1 MPCILL
7 IAILPGVTGPP
18 VGATAAPQPRVKDVS
33 DVYAQPTA
41 AAEPV
46 TPGDLSQY
54 TTLCLGGP
62 AGRIIPAGS
71 AEEIVARVR
80 EAGEDLLL
88 LAGGSNVVIGDV
100 GFPGTVLLV
109 RSRGLRVL
117 AEDEQTVTVRVEAGE
132 PWDELVAATVT
143 NGWSGVE
150 CLSGIPG
157 STGATPIQNVGAYGQ
172 EVAETIT
179 GVQVYDR
186 VNGTVDRVAAA
197 DCGFAYR
204 TSIFKYS
211 ERWVVLSVD
220 FRLNRS
226 PRSGPVRYAE
236 LARALGVDVGDRVPL
251 TQARAT
257 VLRLRAGKGM
267 VLDAADP
274 DTRSVGS
281 FFTNPVLDRAGYE
294 LLRQRA
300 ADLGEPPAW
309 PGAGDVV
316 KISAAWLI
324 DKAGFG
330 KGHLGPEGVA
340 ISRKHTLALTNP
352 TGAAST
358 AALITLAR
366 EIRDG
371 VHARF
376 GVTLHPEPVL
386 INCTL

>member
-1 MPCILL
+1 M
-7 IAILPGVTGPP
+7 
-18 VGATAAPQPRVKDVS
+18 S
-33 DVYAQPTA
+33 DVYAQPSA
-41 AAEPV
+41 AAQPAS
-46 TPGDLSQY
+46 TDYLSQY
-54 TTLCLGGP
+54 TTLRLGGP
-62 AGRIIPAGS
+62 AGRIVTAAS

-80 EAGEDLLL
+80 EAGPEILL

-100 GFPGTVLLV
+100 GFPGTVVLV
-109 RSRGLRVL
+109 RSRGLRVI

-132 PWDELVAATVT
+132 PWDDLVAATVR

-186 VNGTVDRVAAA
+186 AAGTVGRVAAA

-204 TSIFKYS
+204 SSIFKYS

-220 FRLNRS
+220 FRLTRS
-226 PRSGPVRYAE
+226 PRSGAVRYAE
-236 LARALGVDVGDRVPL
+236 LARSLDVGVGDRVPL
-251 TQARAT
+251 AQARNT

-267 VLDAADP
+267 VLDPADP

-281 FFTNPVLDRAGYE
+281 FFTNPVLDGAAYE
-294 LLRQRA
+294 MLRQRA

-309 PGAGDVV
+309 PGTGDMV
-316 KISAAWLI
+316 KVSAAWLI

-330 KGHLGPEGVA
+330 KGYPGPEGVA
-340 ISRKHTLALTNP
+340 ISSKHTLALTNP
-352 TGAAST
+352 TGT
-358 AALITLAR
+358 ATTQALITLAR
-366 EIRDG
+366 EIRDT
-371 VHARF
+371 VQARF
-376 GVTLHPEPVL
+376 AVPLHPEPVL